1 MNITNLKELEKQEFI
16 RQDNTLNFIA
26 SENYC
31 SEDVLNANSSIFI
44 NKYAEGFCRNNK
56 RYYQG
61 CSVVDMVEQQAEE
74 ECLKMLNAEENYNV
88 NVQFSSG
95 CQANITVYHALLKS
109 GDTVLAP
116 DTASLGHISHGIKG
130 SFLDTY
136 FTVQKY
142 GLNENNVLDYDEI
155 ERIALICKPKLII
168 CGASNYNKQIDFKRF
183 REIADKVDAIL
194 MGDVSHILGLIV
206 TGNHPSPVNYCHII
220 TSTLHKTLRGTRGAI
235 VVYNKEFDKQ
245 IKYSIIPGLWG
256 GSHVNNTL
264 AKLYSFKEAQTDIF
278 CDYIKQSLLNTKTM
292 CEVFIKNDIPVVGGE
307 TENHLFCLDLTNYT
321 NGKDI
326 AVLLEDCGIVVNAN
340 AIPNDTSFIKP
351 HGVRIGCA
359 PVTSRGLKEDECKHI
374 AQHISDIIMLYKDNK
389 IPDDKTL
396 EKHKNIL
403 RCHVEYL
410 CNKYPFKFI
419 YPNMYNRLFQSEV

>member
-1 MNITNLKELEKQEFI
+1 MDIKNLEKQEFV
-16 RQDNTLNFIA
+16 RQNNTLNFIA

-31 SEDVLNANSSIFI
+31 SENVLNANSSIFL

-61 CSVVDMVEQQAEE
+61 CSVVDTVEQKAEK
-74 ECLKMLNAEENYNV
+74 ECLKMLNAEDNYNV

-95 CQANITVYHALLKS
+95 CQANITIYHALLKS
-109 GDTVLAP
+109 GDIVLAP
-116 DTASLGHISHGIKG
+116 DTASLGHISHGVKG

-142 GLNENNVLDYDEI
+142 NLNKDNILDYDEI
-155 ERIALICKPKLII
+155 ERIAITCNPKLII

-183 REIADKVDAIL
+183 REIADKCGAIL

-220 TSTLHKTLRGTRGAI
+220 TSTLHKTLRGVRGAI
-235 VVYNKEFDKQ
+235 VLYNKEFDKQ

-264 AKLYSFKEAQTDIF
+264 AKLQTFKEVQTNEF
-278 CDYIKQSLLNTKTM
+278 CNYIKQLLLNTSAM
-292 CEVFIKNDIPVVGGE
+292 CNIFIKNDIPIVGGE
-307 TENHLFCLDLTNYT
+307 TENHLFCLNLTDYI
-321 NGKDI
+321 NGKYM
-326 AVLLEDCGIVVNAN
+326 AQLLEDCGIVANAN

-351 HGVRIGCA
+351 HGVRLGCA
-359 PVTSRGLKEDECKHI
+359 PVTSRGLKEEECREI
-374 AQHISDIIMLYKDNK
+374 ARYISNIILLYKDNK
-389 IPDDKTL
+389 IPDDKIL
-396 EKHKNIL
+396 QKYKNEL
-403 RCHVEYL
+403 KKYVEYC
-410 CNKYPFKFI
+410 CNKYPLKNI
-419 YPNMYNRLFQSEV
+419 YPKMYKRLFEYEVCYV